1 MSANVQRYRSWCTN
15 FSLSVKKSH
24 CSHTADTIIILAF
37 TPKELWTHPL
47 LVASLSFI
55 RFTIISHLYHGC
67 FLAEISNQEM
77 RNSRRRSRSFWKQ
90 AAENIKD
97 HHRRHNH
104 FPPGNGILTSSS
116 QRASCWRNSLLASSA
131 SLSPLRRRNLTLRK
145 KLRSHQPAKSLM
157 FRRDMFFLLASRLVE
172 KAVVVVGDSIT
183 PTHLQPLPYFWNH
196 KRDFFSP
203 GSSAGDRLGC
213 KYIGR
218 GQEGWRGRCGQ
229 GGTPPGWLCHLSLDM
244 GWVITYL
251 LSFWMHDM
259 LFCEH
264 QNVQKND
271 FLLTGWKYAH
281 NGAIVHTW

>member
-1 MSANVQRYRSWCTN
+1 MSK
-15 FSLSVKKSH
+15 LSSPIKF
-24 CSHTADTIIILAF
+24 IIIQIFSTQWTDKMTRMAF
-37 TPKELWTHPL
+37 VILNIHIFICHLSDWQSSPTCTTA
-47 LVASLSFI
+47 ASW
-55 RFTIISHLYHGC
+55 
-67 FLAEISNQEM
+67 
-77 RNSRRRSRSFWKQ
+77 RRSRTRKWETPGGGLGHFESRPLKTSKV
-90 AAENIKD
+90 IIVVTIIL
-97 HHRRHNH
+97 R

-145 KLRSHQPAKSLM
+145 KLRSHQPAKSRM

-172 KAVVVVGDSIT
+172 KTVVVVGDSIT

-229 GGTPPGWLCHLSLDM
+229 GGTPPGWLCHLSIDL

-259 LFCEH
+259 HFCEH
-264 QNVQKND
+264 QNV
-271 FLLTGWKYAH
+271 
-281 NGAIVHTW
+281 